1 MPAQERI
8 RPAAVIERLL
18 EQPQAFG
25 FFQAL
30 RLLERHNAQVP
41 AGQSIGV
48 RFRNSLAVSF
58 PASEI
63 EAVEALRRA
72 PKAGDPPAVSTA
84 QPASETSSDL
94 APASRAELASTADAS
109 PSARGATAL
118 AATTAPQALPPL
130 SAAGDAADR
139 ADTPAWDTLRITPA
153 FMSLL
158 GVHGALPLAYTEKV
172 ASRETYQRD
181 HAPRAFLDVFFDRL
195 CVLMHE
201 AWKKYRP
208 ALRYE
213 ADPRDEFTPLV
224 LALAGLGGPALRDRL
239 ADAGAGVQDESL
251 AYYAAALRQRPP
263 SADWM
268 GRVAADYF
276 GVPIRVEPFVGLW
289 YAIPPEHRAVLGAG
303 AGLGTQSVIGERVYQ
318 RDLALRLH
326 IGPLG
331 EIDYQRF
338 LPGGSAS
345 ADLGRLLGLMTGASF
360 EYEVRLSLTPQA
372 VQPARLGRSGR
383 LGWDAFVLSRPAAA
397 ARSDAGYA
405 ISPLGVPGGRQA
417 GPEACPPA
425 AKEPASR
432 TAVAGAQRADADLL
446 GPLRTARHGQ
456 VASARPA
463 LV

>member
-8 RPAAVIERLL
+8 RPVAVIERLL

-41 AGQSIGV
+41 AGEAIAV
-48 RFRNSLAVSF
+48 RFRNSLAVGF

-63 EAVEALRRA
+63 EAVETLRRA
-72 PKAGDPPAVSTA
+72 PVASGEPGLAAASAVHTPPASAPVSASASKAGCEPSDACADAPPRPGAL
-84 QPASETSSDL
+84 QPSSARSET
-94 APASRAELASTADAS
+94 
-109 PSARGATAL
+109 
-118 AATTAPQALPPL
+118 AAAHT
-130 SAAGDAADR
+130 
-139 ADTPAWDTLRITPA
+139 WDTLRITPA

-181 HAPRAFLDVFFDRL
+181 RAPRAFLDIFFDRL

-239 ADAGAGVQDESL
+239 SDGGAGVQDESL

-268 GRVAADYF
+268 GKVAADYF
-276 GVPIRVEPFVGLW
+276 GVPIRVEPFVGRW

-326 IGPLG
+326 IGPLA
-331 EIDYQRF
+331 ESDYQRF

-360 EYEVRLSLTPQA
+360 EYEVRLSLQPEA
-372 VQPARLGRSGR
+372 VQPARLGGSGR
-383 LGWDAFVLSRPAAA
+383 LGWDAFVLSRPAQA
-397 ARSDAGYA
+397 ARCDAGYA
-405 ISPLGVPGGRQA
+405 ISPLAEQGGRISTARASGEGTRPFDRRSGDGVAKRPGPA
-417 GPEACPPA
+417 GSA
-425 AKEPASR
+425 A
-432 TAVAGAQRADADLL
+432 ADGWARP
-446 GPLRTARHGQ
+446 GVVRTARP
-456 VASARPA
+456 AA